1 MYELNPVF
9 KLSSTNILQVNGER
23 NPGEVYKDFRSAVLR
38 VLGSQENLS
47 AAANGV
53 TGAGADG
60 IPGEIVGV
68 EPAPPMPTIPIQP
81 VVLPRVE
88 PQVLYYV

>member
-1 MYELNPVF
+1 M
-9 KLSSTNILQVNGER
+9 NGER

-68 EPAPPMPTIPIQP
+68 EPVSSSTIPQP
-81 VVLPRVE
+81 NVIPKVD
-88 PQVLYYV
+88 PQVQ